1 MFMLTVIHSI
11 MARPSGHK
19 FGVCIMGQN
28 FDLAGLADPEKF
40 KDFVHTET
48 GRTDLEFGDFSWL
61 SYFRYIFLDFVEFSK
76 I

>member
-1 MFMLTVIHSI
+1 
-11 MARPSGHK
+11 
-19 FGVCIMGQN
+19 MGQN

-61 SYFRYIFLDFVEFSK
+61 SYFRYIFIDLVEFSK